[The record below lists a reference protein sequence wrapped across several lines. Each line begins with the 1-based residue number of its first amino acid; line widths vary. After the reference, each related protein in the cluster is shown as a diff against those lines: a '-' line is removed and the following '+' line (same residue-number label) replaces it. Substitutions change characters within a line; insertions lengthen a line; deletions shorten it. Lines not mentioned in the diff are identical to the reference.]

1 VFADLLDLLGPFLAH
16 PLTRA
21 LSIVF
26 SAASLMVSLW
36 VAKKT
41 KLAFDQGF
49 RSTHYVALDQA
60 HADILKLAITHP
72 HLRQPEGVKTA
83 EQKQQYDSYALM
95 VFNLLETIYD
105 HCRDDPLLRETW
117 KPIVTAESHLHRSWF
132 EDPENRRYHKQT
144 FRQEMLRH
152 FQLAPASSQG
162 AASV

>member
-21 LSIVF
+21 LSLVF

-60 HADILKLAITHP
+60 YADILKLAIAHP
-72 HLRQPEGVKTA
+72 HLRQPDGVKTA
-83 EQKQQYDSYALM
+83 EQRQQYDSYALM

-132 EDPENRRYHKQT
+132 EETENHRFHKLA
-144 FRQEMLRH
+144 FRHAIQRDL
-152 FQLAPASSQG
+152 QKNTTG
-162 AASV
+162 AQKVSAA